1 MYDAQLSNLISTA
14 LARLQSEMAG
24 AAPVMTQHVTR
35 WMEHLAGSIPPEHY
49 FKHPQAFPSLL
60 LPWWLEKSLREMPDL
75 DFQADLVYSTINGYY
90 AIRLADNLM
99 DGHATVEY
107 QLLPALNFFQTEFQA
122 AYQPYFAAGHP
133 FWDFFR
139 AAWFHSA
146 EVTLQDALLTELD
159 AVQFEQIAAQ
169 KTSAA
174 RIPLAAVCHRCGRI
188 DRLEPWSRLVDLL
201 GCWHQF
207 LNDLFGWHRDDARR
221 TATYFL
227 SEAERRRRPNE
238 PVLSWVAREGFG
250 WGIEQAQGWMS
261 ALQALAQELESPELV
276 AYLEAR
282 EEMLQRQAT
291 ETSAGLVALRKLAS
305 VGKEWTAI

>member
-1 MYDAQLSNLISTA
+1 VYDAQLSNLISTA

-174 RIPLAAVCHRCGRI
+174 RIPLAAVCHHYGRT

-207 LNDLFGWHRDDARR
+207 LNDLFGWHRDYERR
-221 TATYFL
+221 TTTYFL

-250 WGIEQAQGWMS
+250 WGMAQAQGWMS
-261 ALQALAQELESPELV
+261 ALQALAQELGSPELV
-276 AYLEAR
+276 SYLETR

-291 ETSAGLVALRKLAS
+291 EASAGLVALRKLAS

>member
-1 MYDAQLSNLISTA
+1 MYNAELSTLISTS
-14 LARLQSEMAG
+14 LARLQNEMARP
-24 AAPVMTQHVTR
+24 APTMAQHVTR
-35 WMEHLAGSIPPEHY
+35 WMEHLAGSTSPERY
-49 FKHPQAFPSLL
+49 FQHPQAFPSLL
-60 LPWWLEKSLREMPDL
+60 LPWWLEKSLREMPNL

-99 DGHATVEY
+99 DGHATVEL
-107 QLLPALNFFQTEFQA
+107 QLLPALNFFQTQFQA
-122 AYQPYFAAGHP
+122 AYQPWFAAGHP

-146 EVTLQDALLTELD
+146 EVTLQDALLTEID

-174 RIPLAAVCHRCGRI
+174 AIPLAAMCHRYGRT
-188 DRLEPWSRLVDLL
+188 DWLEPWSRLVTLL

-207 LNDLFGWHRDDARR
+207 LNDLFGWHRDYERR

-227 SEAERRRRPNE
+227 SEAERRRRPDE
-238 PVLSWVAREGFG
+238 PVLSWVAREGFD
-250 WGIEQAQGWMS
+250 WGMAQAQGWMS
-261 ALQALAQELESPELV
+261 ALQALTQELDSPELV

-282 EEMLQRQAT
+282 EAILQRQAA
-291 ETSAGLVALRKLAS
+291 EASAGLVALGKLAAA
-305 VGKEWTAI
+305 GK

>member
-1 MYDAQLSNLISTA
+1 MYNAQLSSLISTS
-14 LARLQSEMAG
+14 LARLQNEMAG
-24 AAPVMTQHVTR
+24 AAPIMARHVTR

-60 LPWWLEKSLREMPDL
+60 LPWWLEKSLGEMPNL

-99 DGHATVEY
+99 DGHATVEL
-107 QLLPALNFFQTEFQA
+107 QLLPALNFFQTQFQT
-122 AYQPYFAAGHP
+122 AYQPYFVAAHP

-174 RIPLAAVCHRCGRI
+174 RIPLAAVCHHYRQL

-207 LNDLFGWHRDDARR
+207 LNDLFGWHRDHERGA
-221 TATYFL
+221 TTYFL
-227 SEAERRRRPNE
+227 SEAERRRRPDE
-238 PVLSWVAREGFG
+238 PVLGWVAREGFD
-250 WGIEQAQGWMS
+250 WGIVQAQGWMS
-261 ALQALAQELESPELV
+261 ALQALAQELGSPELV
-276 AYLEAR
+276 AYLETR

-291 ETSAGLVALRKLAS
+291 EVSAGLATLEKLAA
-305 VGKEWTAI
+305 VGK

>member
-1 MYDAQLSNLISTA
+1 MYDAPMSQLISIA
-14 LARLQSEMAG
+14 LTRLHTEMSE
-24 AAPVMTQHVTR
+24 AAPVMAQHVTR
-35 WMEHLAGSIPPEHY
+35 WMEHLAGSTPPENY

-60 LPWWLEKSLREMPDL
+60 LPWWLEKSFGQAPDL
-75 DFQADLVYSTINGYY
+75 GFQADLVYSTINGYY

-99 DGHATVEY
+99 DGHATVEL
-107 QLLPALNFFQTEFQA
+107 QLLPALNFFQTQFQA
-122 AYQPYFAAGHP
+122 AYQPYFVAGHP

-174 RIPLAAVCHRCGRI
+174 KIPLAAVCHRYGQL

-207 LNDLFGWHRDDARR
+207 LNDLFGWHRDYERR

-227 SEAERRRRPNE
+227 SEAERRRWPDE
-238 PVLSWVAREGFG
+238 PVLSWVAREGFA
-250 WGIEQAQGWMS
+250 WGMVQAQGWMS
-261 ALQALAQELESPELV
+261 ALQVLAQGLDSPELI
-276 AYLEAR
+276 AYLKSREA
-282 EEMLQRQAT
+282 MLQKQAA
-291 ETSAGLVALRKLAS
+291 EASAGLVALGKLAAVS
-305 VGKEWTAI
+305 R